1 MAVSAFLAGGLP
13 FPGIADVV
21 ERVLGQIEA
30 APVES
35 AGQVLET
42 DRLARRLAT
51 DAVAV
56 AA

>member
-1 MAVSAFLAGGLP
+1 
-13 FPGIADVV
+13 VV

-35 AGQVLET
+35 VEQVLDT